1 MENGELGGIG
11 KYLLEEDR
19 ARELLER
26 IRWPDGPICPHC
38 VVSGGHYR
46 VKPRRG
52 SRSPVRPGVWKCKD
66 CRKQFSVT
74 VGTVFHGS
82 KIPLGK
88 WLIAIY
94 WILSSDKGMNA
105 HQLHRRLGI
114 TYKSSR
120 LMVQRIQVAIRQG
133 PLAKKLSSALEAERG
148 SVSGK
153 RREEGGSRVE
163 GKTPV
168 SRAVGIQG
176 GVGESVMARLR
187 IGNLKEF
194 TKKTWRKLARA

>member
-1 MENGELGGIG
+1 MENLELGRIG
-11 KYLLEEDR
+11 KYLSDEVR

-26 IRWPDGPICPHC
+26 IRWPNGPICPHC

-52 SRSPVRPGVWKCKD
+52 SRRPVRPGVWKCKD

-94 WILSSDKGMNA
+94 FTLSSDKGMNA
-105 HQLHRRLGI
+105 HQLHRSLGI

-153 RREEGGSRVE
+153 SREEGSPRVE

>member
-1 MENGELGGIG
+1 MENLELGRIG
-11 KYLLEEDR
+11 KYLSDEVR

-26 IRWPDGPICPHC
+26 IRWPNGPICPHC

-52 SRSPVRPGVWKCKD
+52 SRRPVRPGVWKCKD

-94 WILSSDKGMNA
+94 LTLSSDKGMNA
-105 HQLHRRLGI
+105 HQLHRSLGI

-153 RREEGGSRVE
+153 SREEGSPRVE

>member
-1 MENGELGGIG
+1 MENVELGRIG
-11 KYLLEEDR
+11 KYLSDEDR

-52 SRSPVRPGVWKCKD
+52 SRRPVRPGVWKCKD

-94 WILSSDKGMNA
+94 WIFSLDQGMNA

-120 LMVQRIQVAIRQG
+120 LMVQRIQEAIRQG
-133 PLAKKLSSALEAERG
+133 PLAKKLSSALEAERD
-148 SVSGK
+148 SVSGN
-153 RREEGGSRVE
+153 RREEGGPRVE

-168 SRAVGIQG
+168 SRVVGTQG
-176 GVGESVMARLR
+176 GVGESVMASLR

-194 TKKTWRKLARA
+194 TKKTWRKLGRF

>member
-1 MENGELGGIG
+1 MENLELGRIG
-11 KYLLEEDR
+11 KYLSDEVG

-26 IRWPDGPICPHC
+26 IRWPNGPICPHC

-52 SRSPVRPGVWKCKD
+52 SRRPVRPGVWKCKD

-94 WILSSDKGMNA
+94 LILSSGKGMNA

-120 LMVQRIQVAIRQG
+120 LMVQRIQEAIRQG
-133 PLAKKLSSALEAERG
+133 PLAKKLSSALEAERD

-153 RREEGGSRVE
+153 RREEGGPRVE

-168 SRAVGIQG
+168 SRVVGTQG
-176 GVGESVMARLR
+176 GVGESVMVRLR

-194 TKKTWRKLARA
+194 TKKTWRKLARI